1 MRGDGGLGRIGQRRN
16 LHRLIDHAAT
26 ALRFLRDRVPWHR
39 VGMAACLAVIGF
51 ALWTLYD
58 LLKDVDLGKV
68 AASFAAMPPHRIA
81 IAALCVG
88 CAYFTITFYDYFA
101 LHTIGRGDVP
111 YRTAA
116 LGAFTGFIIGHN
128 VGATVFTA
136 GAIRFRIYSRHG
148 LTLVDIARIA
158 FITGLT
164 FWLGN
169 AFVLGCGMLIHPEA
183 ASAIDQLPPFANRLL
198 ALAGLLVIA
207 GYLIW
212 LSRAP
217 RSFGGDGWR
226 VNLPN
231 ARLTLVQIAIGAF
244 DLGFA
249 GLAMWMLMPDSP
261 GIDYA
266 SLLVVFVIAT
276 LLGFLSHAPG
286 AIGVFDAA
294 MLIALPQFGKEEL
307 LASLLMFRLIYFVI
321 PFALA
326 LATLAIHELRTG
338 LRVAA
343 ARRCGAASEDAGP
356 ACREASRPR

>member
-1 MRGDGGLGRIGQRRN
+1 M
-16 LHRLIDHAAT
+16 HRLIDFAAGV
-26 ALRFLRDRVPWHR
+26 LRYLRERVPWHR
-39 VGMAACLAVIGF
+39 VGVAACLAVIAF

-58 LLKDVDLGKV
+58 LLKDVDLAKV
-68 AASFAAMPPHRIA
+68 GSSFAAMPPHRIA
-81 IAALCVG
+81 IAALCIAG
-88 CAYFTITFYDYFA
+88 AYFTITFYDYFA
-101 LHTIGRGDVP
+101 LHTIGRGDIP

-136 GAIRFRIYSRHG
+136 GAIRFRIYSRYG
-148 LTLVDIARIA
+148 LTLVDIARVA

-169 AFVLGCGMLIHPEA
+169 AFVLGVGMTIHPES
-183 ASAIDQLPPFANRLL
+183 ASAIDQLPPSINRLV
-198 ALAGLLVIA
+198 ALAGLAVIA
-207 GYLIW
+207 GYLVW

-231 ARLTLVQIAIGAF
+231 AKLTLLQIAIGAA
-244 DLGFA
+244 DLAFA
-249 GLAMWMLMPDSP
+249 GFAMWMLMPDMP
-261 GIDYA
+261 AIDYP

-307 LASLLMFRLIYFVI
+307 LASLLMFRLVYFVI
-321 PFALA
+321 PFMLA
-326 LATLAIHELRTG
+326 LLTIGIHELHLGFR
-338 LRVAA
+338 RAA
-343 ARRCGAASEDAGP
+343 ARRDCKASGAVRDP
-356 ACREASRPR
+356 CP

>member
-1 MRGDGGLGRIGQRRN
+1 MRGDGGPERIGQRRI
-16 LHRLIDHAAT
+16 LQRLIDLAASV
-26 ALRFLRDRVPWHR
+26 LRFLRDRVPWHR
-39 VGMAACLAVIGF
+39 VGVAACLAVIAF

-169 AFVLGCGMLIHPEA
+169 AFVLGWGMLLHPEA
-183 ASAIDQLPPFANRLL
+183 ASAIDRLPTWANR
-198 ALAGLLVIA
+198 AVAAAGLLTIA
-207 GYLIW
+207 GYLVW

-217 RSFGGDGWR
+217 RRFGGDGWR
-226 VNLPN
+226 VNLPS
-231 ARLTLVQIAIGAF
+231 ARLTFVQILIGVL

-249 GLAMWMLMPDSP
+249 GLAMWMLMPDAP
-261 GIDYA
+261 AIDYP
-266 SLLVVFVIAT
+266 SLLVAFVLAT
-276 LLGFLSHAPG
+276 LLGFISHAPG

-294 MLIALPQFGKEEL
+294 MLIALPQFAKEEL
-307 LASLLMFRLIYFVI
+307 LASLVVFRLVYFVI
-321 PFALA
+321 PFGLA
-326 LATLAIHELRTG
+326 VLTVAIYEFRMSF
-338 LRVAA
+338 RDAA
-343 ARRCGAASEDAGP
+343 ARRNGRDAEARAHP
-356 ACREASRPR
+356 ACEK

>member
-1 MRGDGGLGRIGQRRN
+1 M
-16 LHRLIDHAAT
+16 
-26 ALRFLRDRVPWHR
+26 LRFLRNRVPWHR
-39 VGMAACLAVIGF
+39 VGVAACLAVIAF

-58 LLKDVDLGKV
+58 LLQDVDLARVG
-68 AASFAAMPPHRIA
+68 AAFANMPPHRIA

-101 LHTIGRGDVP
+101 LHTIGRGDVR

-136 GAIRFRIYSRHG
+136 GAIRFRIYSRFG
-148 LTLVDIARIA
+148 LTLVDIARVA

-183 ASAIDQLPPFANRLL
+183 ASAIDQLPPIANRLL
-198 ALAGLLVIA
+198 AVMGLLVIA
-207 GYLIW
+207 GYLVW

-261 GIDYA
+261 AIDYP

-326 LATLAIHELRTG
+326 LSTLAFHELRLG
-338 LRVAA
+338 LRAAA
-343 ARRCGAASEDAGP
+343 ARRGCGAPGEARDTG
-356 ACREASRPR
+356 RKASRPR